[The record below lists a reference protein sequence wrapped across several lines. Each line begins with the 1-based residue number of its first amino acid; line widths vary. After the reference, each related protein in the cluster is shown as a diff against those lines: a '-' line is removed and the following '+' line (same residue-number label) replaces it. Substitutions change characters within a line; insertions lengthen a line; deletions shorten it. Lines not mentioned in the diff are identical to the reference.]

1 MLSIK
6 EIQKIDYEM
15 VKEFVKICKKYKFKY
30 YIIGGTLLG
39 AIRHQGF
46 IPWDDDMDIAMP
58 REDFEQFLVCASK
71 ELPNNLEL
79 ITFKNNKKYRYYLP
93 RIINKK
99 YEIVEKRYEKLN
111 EKSNIF
117 IDIFPID
124 GSPNNIFLRKIFYLK
139 IMFYRMLVSM
149 YYIDTIEPDKKRNF
163 LDKILIKIAKIIP
176 IKKMVKPKKVLTK
189 IDNLLKKNKFE
200 NSKYVGTIMGA
211 YRIREM
217 VPKEYFGKP
226 QKYKF
231 EDTLLYGPEK
241 YHQYLTHIYGNYQ
254 EIPKVKQT
262 HYLKGDKNEDKYN
275 STNI

>member
-1 MLSIK
+1 MERKIMLSIK

-117 IDIFPID
+117 IDTCCILN
-124 GSPNNIFLRKIFYLK
+124 SSKI
-139 IMFYRMLVSM
+139 R
-149 YYIDTIEPDKKRNF
+149 
-163 LDKILIKIAKIIP
+163 
-176 IKKMVKPKKVLTK
+176 
-189 IDNLLKKNKFE
+189 LL
-200 NSKYVGTIMGA
+200 
-211 YRIREM
+211 
-217 VPKEYFGKP
+217 
-226 QKYKF
+226 
-231 EDTLLYGPEK
+231 
-241 YHQYLTHIYGNYQ
+241 
-254 EIPKVKQT
+254 
-262 HYLKGDKNEDKYN
+262 
-275 STNI
+275 